1 MSSGGQQQQQQRQGL
16 GEPLV
21 KVTATPAGN
30 DHPLAQTQTT
40 VPIVRGKEVKNP
52 PVSKSPVRLPATY
65 TPTPTSRPLVPTSP
79 RTPAPTG
86 VSPNKSLD
94 ALADQF
100 LSNSSYRTETAS
112 LSPILRPEPLSANQD
127 DLSRL
132 RTLVERRAWGDVLK
146 VATGILNSAKD
157 ARSTVYASLVT
168 LPLNAPK
175 VDAMSAS
182 EEVRLETVEIMTLQC
197 HAWLKLRRY
206 ADLVKEVERWNF
218 VAHHDM
224 GAESPDWLPW
234 SIRKSNLTRLRLR
247 ELSEADLTFSMY
259 NCSSVVD
266 RYSRSADTTVYR

>member
-30 DHPLAQTQTT
+30 DHPLAQTT

-52 PVSKSPVRLPATY
+52 TSKSPVRLPATY

-100 LSNSSYRTETAS
+100 LSKPSYRTETAS
-112 LSPILRPEPLSANQD
+112 LSPTLRPEPLSANQD

-182 EEVRLETVEIMTLQC
+182 EGVRLETVEIMTLQC

-234 SIRKSNLTRLRLR
+234 SIRKSDYLTLLRLR
-247 ELSEADLTFSMY
+247 ELSYADLTFSIY
-259 NCSSVVD
+259 DCSSVD